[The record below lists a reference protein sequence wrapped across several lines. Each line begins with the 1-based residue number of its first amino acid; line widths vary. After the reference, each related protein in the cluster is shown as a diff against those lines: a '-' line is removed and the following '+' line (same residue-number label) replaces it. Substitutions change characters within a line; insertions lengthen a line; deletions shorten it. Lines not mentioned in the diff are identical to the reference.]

1 MMEKNS
7 VKISVVVPLFNEEE
21 SLVELYE
28 QLSKAV
34 CSLEK
39 PIEFLFIDDGSTDGS
54 MQVLTELHKKDP
66 QVRVVQFRRNYG
78 KSAALALGFKKAR
91 GKLIITLD
99 ADLQDEPYEI
109 PNLVKKLEEGF
120 DLVSGWKKI
129 RKDPFIKK
137 NTSKLFNFVT
147 RKMTGLKIHDMNCGL
162 KAYRREVTD
171 TVNVYGQLHRFLPV
185 LAQWQGFKVGE
196 VVVKH
201 NPRKYGRTKFG
212 ASRFIAGFF
221 DLMTVLFITRYTKRP
236 LHLFGLIGLGSFIVG
251 VGISAYLAVER
262 LFLGKYLS
270 DRPLLFLGILAIIV
284 GVQFVSIGLLGEMI
298 TESRKDNTDYSIKKA
313 LG

>member
-1 MMEKNS
+1 MAKS
-7 VKISVVVPLFNEEE
+7 TVKISIVVPLFNEEE
-21 SLVELYE
+21 SLVELHE
-28 QLSKAV
+28 RLSKAV

-39 PIEFLFIDDGSTDGS
+39 PIEFLFIDDGSTDNS
-54 MQVLTELHKKDP
+54 MQVLSELHNKDP

-78 KSAALALGFKKAR
+78 KSAALALGFKEAR
-91 GKLIITLD
+91 GEFIVTLD

-109 PNLVKKLEEGF
+109 PNLVKTLEEGF

-137 NTSKLFNFVT
+137 STSKLFNFVT
-147 RKMTGLKIHDMNCGL
+147 RKMTGLGIHDMNCGL

-221 DLMTVLFITRYTKRP
+221 DLVTVLFITRYTKRP
-236 LHLFGLIGLGSFIVG
+236 LHLFGLIGLVSFAVG

-262 LFLGKYLS
+262 LLLGKYLS

-298 TESRKDNTDYSIKKA
+298 TESRKDNTDYSIKKT

>member
-1 MMEKNS
+1 MGKNG

-39 PIEFLFIDDGSTDGS
+39 PIEFLFVDDGSTDGS

-78 KSAALALGFKKAR
+78 KSAALGLGFKEAR
-91 GKLIITLD
+91 GELIVTLD
-99 ADLQDEPYEI
+99 ADLQDEPHEI
-109 PNLVKKLEEGF
+109 PKLVKKLEEGF

-129 RKDPFIKK
+129 RNDPFIKK

-147 RKMTGLKIHDMNCGL
+147 RKMTGLRIHDMNCGL
-162 KAYRREVTD
+162 KVYRREVTD

-201 NPRKYGRTKFG
+201 NPRKYGKTKFG
-212 ASRFIAGFF
+212 ASRFIAGFL
-221 DLMTVLFITRYTKRP
+221 DLVTVLFITRYTKRP
-236 LHLFGLIGLGSFIVG
+236 LHLFGLIGLSSFIVG
-251 VGISAYLAVER
+251 VGISGYLAVER
-262 LFLGKYLS
+262 LFLGQYLS
-270 DRPLLFLGILAIIV
+270 DRPLLFLGILAIVV

-298 TESRKDNTDYSIKKA
+298 TESRKDNTDYSIKKT

>member
-1 MMEKNS
+1 MGKNG

-39 PIEFLFIDDGSTDGS
+39 PIEFLFVDDGSTDGS

-78 KSAALALGFKKAR
+78 KSAALGLGFKEAR
-91 GKLIITLD
+91 GELIVTLD
-99 ADLQDEPYEI
+99 ADLQDAPHEI

-129 RKDPFIKK
+129 RNDPFIKK

-147 RKMTGLKIHDMNCGL
+147 RKMTGLRIHDMNCGL
-162 KAYRREVTD
+162 KVYRREVTD

-201 NPRKYGRTKFG
+201 NPRKYGKTKFG
-212 ASRFIAGFF
+212 ASRFIAGFL
-221 DLMTVLFITRYTKRP
+221 DLVTVLFITRYTKRP
-236 LHLFGLIGLGSFIVG
+236 LHLFGLIGLSSFIVG
-251 VGISAYLAVER
+251 VGISGYLAVER
-262 LFLGKYLS
+262 LFLGQYLS
-270 DRPLLFLGILAIIV
+270 DRPLLFFGILAIVV

-298 TESRKDNTDYSIKKA
+298 TESRKDNTDYSIKKT

>member
-1 MMEKNS
+1 MGKNT
-7 VKISVVVPLFNEEE
+7 VKISVVVPLFNEKE
-21 SLVELYE
+21 SLVELHE

-34 CSLEK
+34 CSLVK
-39 PIEFLFIDDGSTDGS
+39 PIEFLFIDDGSTDSS
-54 MQVLTELHKKDP
+54 MQILNELHKKDP
-66 QVRVVQFRRNYG
+66 QVRVVQFRKNYG
-78 KSAALALGFKKAR
+78 KSAALALGFQEAR
-91 GKLIITLD
+91 GEFIVTLD

-120 DLVSGWKKI
+120 DLVSGWKKV

-147 RKMTGLKIHDMNCGL
+147 RKMTGLRIHDINCGL

-201 NPRKYGRTKFG
+201 NPRKYGKTKFG

-221 DLMTVLFITRYTKRP
+221 DLVTVLFITRYTKRP
-236 LHLFGLIGLGSFIVG
+236 LHLFGLIGLVSFIVG

-262 LFLGKYLS
+262 LLLGRYLS

-298 TESRKDNTDYSIKKA
+298 TESRKDNTDYLIKKI

>member
-1 MMEKNS
+1 MAKNT
-7 VKISVVVPLFNEEE
+7 VKISIVVPLFNEEE
-21 SLVELYE
+21 SLVELHE
-28 QLSKAV
+28 RLSKAV

-39 PIEFLFIDDGSTDGS
+39 PIEFLFIDDGSTDNS
-54 MQVLTELHKKDP
+54 MQVLNELHNKDP

-78 KSAALALGFKKAR
+78 KSAALALGFKEAR
-91 GKLIITLD
+91 GDFIVTLD
-99 ADLQDEPYEI
+99 ADLQDEPNEI
-109 PNLVKKLEEGF
+109 PNLIKKLQEGF

-147 RKMTGLKIHDMNCGL
+147 RKMTGLSIHDMNCGL
-162 KAYRREVTD
+162 KAYRREVTE

-185 LAQWQGFKVGE
+185 LAQWQGFNVDE

-201 NPRKYGRTKFG
+201 NARKYGKTKFG

-221 DLMTVLFITRYTKRP
+221 DLVTVLFITRYTKRP
-236 LHLFGLIGLGSFIVG
+236 LHLFGLIGLVSFIIG
-251 VGISAYLAVER
+251 VGINSYLAVER
-262 LFLGKYLS
+262 LLLGKYLS

-298 TESRKDNTDYSIKKA
+298 TESRKDNTDYSIKKT

>member
-1 MMEKNS
+1 MAKSS
-7 VKISVVVPLFNEEE
+7 VKISIVVPLFNEEE
-21 SLVELYE
+21 SLVELHE

-39 PIEFLFIDDGSTDGS
+39 PIEFLFIDDGSTDNS
-54 MQVLTELHKKDP
+54 MRVLSELHNKDP

-78 KSAALALGFKKAR
+78 KSAALALGFKEAR
-91 GKLIITLD
+91 GEFIVTLD

-147 RKMTGLKIHDMNCGL
+147 RKMTGLRIHDMNCGL
-162 KAYRREVTD
+162 KAYRREVTE

-201 NPRKYGRTKFG
+201 SPRKYGKTKFG
-212 ASRFIAGFF
+212 ASRFFAGFF
-221 DLMTVLFITRYTKRP
+221 DLVTVLFITRYTKRP
-236 LHLFGLIGLGSFIVG
+236 LHLFGLIGLVSFIVG
-251 VGISAYLAVER
+251 IGISSYLAVER
-262 LFLGKYLS
+262 LLLGRYLS

-298 TESRKDNTDYSIKKA
+298 TESRKDNTD
-313 LG
+313 

>member
-1 MMEKNS
+1 MAKS
-7 VKISVVVPLFNEEE
+7 TVKISIVVPLFNEEE
-21 SLVELYE
+21 SLVELHE
-28 QLSKAV
+28 RLSKAV

-39 PIEFLFIDDGSTDGS
+39 PIEFLFIDDGSTDNS
-54 MQVLTELHKKDP
+54 MQVLSELHNKDP

-78 KSAALALGFKKAR
+78 KSAALALGFKEAR
-91 GKLIITLD
+91 GEFIVTLD

-137 NTSKLFNFVT
+137 NTSKLFNYVT
-147 RKMTGLKIHDMNCGL
+147 REMTGLRIHDINCGL
-162 KAYRREVTD
+162 KAYRREVTE

-201 NPRKYGRTKFG
+201 NPRKYGITKFG

-221 DLMTVLFITRYTKRP
+221 DLVTVLFITRYTKRP
-236 LHLFGLIGLGSFIVG
+236 LHLFGLIGLVSFAVG

-262 LFLGKYLS
+262 LLLGKYLS

-298 TESRKDNTDYSIKKA
+298 TESRKDNTDYSIKKT

>member
-1 MMEKNS
+1 MGKNG

-39 PIEFLFIDDGSTDGS
+39 PIEFLFVDDGSTDAS

-78 KSAALALGFKKAR
+78 KSAALGLGFKEAR
-91 GKLIITLD
+91 GELIVTLD
-99 ADLQDEPYEI
+99 ADLQDEPHEI
-109 PNLVKKLEEGF
+109 PNLVKKLEQGF

-129 RKDPFIKK
+129 RKDPFIKR

-147 RKMTGLKIHDMNCGL
+147 RKMTGLRIHDMNCGL
-162 KAYRREVTD
+162 KVYRREVTD

-201 NPRKYGRTKFG
+201 NPRKYGKTKFG

-236 LHLFGLIGLGSFIVG
+236 LHLFGLIGLSSFIVG
-251 VGISAYLAVER
+251 VGISGYLAVER
-262 LFLGKYLS
+262 LFFGQYLS
-270 DRPLLFLGILAIIV
+270 DRPLLFLGILAIVV

-298 TESRKDNTDYSIKKA
+298 TESRKDNTDYSIKKT

>member
-1 MMEKNS
+1 MGKNG

-39 PIEFLFIDDGSTDGS
+39 PIEFLFVDDGSTDGS

-78 KSAALALGFKKAR
+78 KSAALGLGFKEAR
-91 GKLIITLD
+91 GELIVTLD
-99 ADLQDEPYEI
+99 ADLQDEPHEI
-109 PNLVKKLEEGF
+109 PKLVKKLEEGF

-129 RKDPFIKK
+129 RNDPFIKK

-147 RKMTGLKIHDMNCGL
+147 RKMTGLRIHDMNCGL
-162 KAYRREVTD
+162 KVYRREVTD

-201 NPRKYGRTKFG
+201 SPRKYGKTKFG
-212 ASRFIAGFF
+212 ASRFIAGFL
-221 DLMTVLFITRYTKRP
+221 DLVTVLFITRYTKRP
-236 LHLFGLIGLGSFIVG
+236 LHLFGLIGLSSFIVG
-251 VGISAYLAVER
+251 VGISGYLAVER
-262 LFLGKYLS
+262 LFLGQYLS
-270 DRPLLFLGILAIIV
+270 DRPLLFLGILAIVV

-298 TESRKDNTDYSIKKA
+298 TESRKDNTDYSIKKT

>member
-1 MMEKNS
+1 MAKS
-7 VKISVVVPLFNEEE
+7 TVKISIVVPLFNEEE
-21 SLVELYE
+21 SLVELHE
-28 QLSKAV
+28 RLSKAV

-39 PIEFLFIDDGSTDGS
+39 PIEFLYIDDGSTDNS
-54 MQVLTELHKKDP
+54 MQVLSELHNKDP

-78 KSAALALGFKKAR
+78 KSAALALGFKEAR
-91 GKLIITLD
+91 GEFIVTLD

-109 PNLVKKLEEGF
+109 PNLVKTLEEGF

-137 NTSKLFNFVT
+137 STSKLFNFVT
-147 RKMTGLKIHDMNCGL
+147 RKMTGLGIHDMNCGL
-162 KAYRREVTD
+162 KAYRREVTE

-221 DLMTVLFITRYTKRP
+221 DLVTVLFITRYTKRP
-236 LHLFGLIGLGSFIVG
+236 LHLFGLIGLVSFAVG

-262 LFLGKYLS
+262 LLLGKYLS

-298 TESRKDNTDYSIKKA
+298 TESRKDNTDYSIKKT

>member
-1 MMEKNS
+1 MGKNG

-39 PIEFLFIDDGSTDGS
+39 PIEFLFVDDGSTDGS

-78 KSAALALGFKKAR
+78 KSAALGFGFKEAR
-91 GKLIITLD
+91 GELIVTLD
-99 ADLQDEPYEI
+99 ADLQDAPHEI

-129 RKDPFIKK
+129 RNDPFIKK

-147 RKMTGLKIHDMNCGL
+147 RKMTGLRIHDMNCGL
-162 KAYRREVTD
+162 KVYRREVTD

-201 NPRKYGRTKFG
+201 NPRKYGKTKFG
-212 ASRFIAGFF
+212 ASRFIAGFL
-221 DLMTVLFITRYTKRP
+221 DLVTVLFITRYTKRP
-236 LHLFGLIGLGSFIVG
+236 LHLFGLIGLSSFIVG
-251 VGISAYLAVER
+251 VGISGYLAVER
-262 LFLGKYLS
+262 LFLGQYLS
-270 DRPLLFLGILAIIV
+270 DRPLLFLGILAIVV

-298 TESRKDNTDYSIKKA
+298 TESRKDNTDYSIKKT

>member
-1 MMEKNS
+1 MAKSS
-7 VKISVVVPLFNEEE
+7 VKISIVVPLFNEEE
-21 SLVELYE
+21 SLVELHE

-39 PIEFLFIDDGSTDGS
+39 PLEFLFIDDGSTDNS
-54 MQVLTELHKKDP
+54 MQVLSELHNKDP

-78 KSAALALGFKKAR
+78 KSAALALGFKEAR
-91 GKLIITLD
+91 GEFIVTLD

-109 PNLVKKLEEGF
+109 PNLVKKLEDGF

-147 RKMTGLKIHDMNCGL
+147 RKMTGLGIHDMNCGL
-162 KAYRREVTD
+162 KAYRREVTE

-201 NPRKYGRTKFG
+201 NPRKYGKTKFG

-221 DLMTVLFITRYTKRP
+221 DLVTVLFITRYTKRP
-236 LHLFGLIGLGSFIVG
+236 LHLFGLIGLVSFIVG
-251 VGISAYLAVER
+251 VGISSYLALER
-262 LFLGKYLS
+262 LLLGRYLS

-298 TESRKDNTDYSIKKA
+298 TESRKDNTDYSIKKT

>member
-1 MMEKNS
+1 MGKNG

-39 PIEFLFIDDGSTDGS
+39 PIEFLFVDDGSTDGS
-54 MQVLTELHKKDP
+54 MQELTELHKKDP

-78 KSAALALGFKKAR
+78 KSAALGLGFKEAR
-91 GKLIITLD
+91 GELIVTLD
-99 ADLQDEPYEI
+99 ADLQDEPHEI
-109 PNLVKKLEEGF
+109 PKLVKKLEEGF

-129 RKDPFIKK
+129 RNDPFIKK

-147 RKMTGLKIHDMNCGL
+147 RKMTGLRIHDMNCGL
-162 KAYRREVTD
+162 KVYRREVTD

-201 NPRKYGRTKFG
+201 SPRKYGKTKFG
-212 ASRFIAGFF
+212 ASRFIAGFL
-221 DLMTVLFITRYTKRP
+221 DLVTVLFITRYTKRP
-236 LHLFGLIGLGSFIVG
+236 LHLFGLIGLSSFIVG
-251 VGISAYLAVER
+251 VGISGYLAVER
-262 LFLGKYLS
+262 LFLGQYLS
-270 DRPLLFLGILAIIV
+270 DRPLLFLGILAIVV

-298 TESRKDNTDYSIKKA
+298 TESRKDNTDYSIKKT

>member
-1 MMEKNS
+1 MAKSS
-7 VKISVVVPLFNEEE
+7 VKISIVVPLFNEEE
-21 SLVELYE
+21 SLVELHQ

-39 PIEFLFIDDGSTDGS
+39 PIEFLFIDDGSTDNS
-54 MQVLTELHKKDP
+54 MQVLNELHNKDP

-78 KSAALALGFKKAR
+78 KSAALALGFKEAR
-91 GKLIITLD
+91 GEFIVTLD

-147 RKMTGLKIHDMNCGL
+147 RKMTGLGIHDMNCGL
-162 KAYRREVTD
+162 KAYRREVTE

-196 VVVKH
+196 VAVKH
-201 NPRKYGRTKFG
+201 NPRKYGKTKFG

-221 DLMTVLFITRYTKRP
+221 DLVTVLFITRYTKRP
-236 LHLFGLIGLGSFIVG
+236 LHLFGLIGVVSFIIG
-251 VGISAYLAVER
+251 VGISSYLALER
-262 LFLGKYLS
+262 LLLGKYLS

-298 TESRKDNTDYSIKKA
+298 TESRKDNTDYSIKKT

>member
-1 MMEKNS
+1 MGKNKIKTS
-7 VKISVVVPLFNEEE
+7 VIVPLFNEEE

-39 PIEFLFIDDGSTDGS
+39 PIEFLFVDDGSTDGS

-78 KSAALALGFKKAR
+78 KSAALGLGFKEAR
-91 GKLIITLD
+91 GELIVTLD
-99 ADLQDEPYEI
+99 ADLQDAPHEI

-129 RKDPFIKK
+129 RNDPFIKK

-147 RKMTGLKIHDMNCGL
+147 RKMTGLRIHDMNCGL
-162 KAYRREVTD
+162 KVYRREVTD

-201 NPRKYGRTKFG
+201 NPRKYGKTKFG
-212 ASRFIAGFF
+212 ASRFIAGFL
-221 DLMTVLFITRYTKRP
+221 DLVTVLFITRYTKRP
-236 LHLFGLIGLGSFIVG
+236 LHLFGLIGLSSFIVG
-251 VGISAYLAVER
+251 VGISGYLAVER
-262 LFLGKYLS
+262 LFLGQYLS
-270 DRPLLFLGILAIIV
+270 DRPLLFLGILAIVV

-298 TESRKDNTDYSIKKA
+298 TESRKDNTDYSIKKT

>member
-1 MMEKNS
+1 MAKNS
-7 VKISVVVPLFNEEE
+7 VKISIVVPLFNEEE
-21 SLVELYE
+21 SLVELHE
-28 QLSKAV
+28 RLSKAV

-39 PIEFLFIDDGSTDGS
+39 PIEFLYIDDGSTDNS
-54 MQVLTELHKKDP
+54 MQVLSELHNKDP

-78 KSAALALGFKKAR
+78 KSAALALGFKEAR
-91 GKLIITLD
+91 GEFIVTLD

-137 NTSKLFNFVT
+137 STSKLFNFVT
-147 RKMTGLKIHDMNCGL
+147 RKMTGLGIHDMNCGL
-162 KAYRREVTD
+162 KAYRREVTE

-201 NPRKYGRTKFG
+201 NPRKFGKTKFG

-270 DRPLLFLGILAIIV
+270 DRPLIFLGILAIIV

>member
-1 MMEKNS
+1 MAKSS
-7 VKISVVVPLFNEEE
+7 VKISIVVPLFNEEE
-21 SLVELYE
+21 SLVELHE

-39 PIEFLFIDDGSTDGS
+39 PIEFLFIDDGSTDNS
-54 MQVLTELHKKDP
+54 MRVLSELHNKDP

-78 KSAALALGFKKAR
+78 KSAALALGFKEAR
-91 GKLIITLD
+91 GEFIVTLD

-109 PNLVKKLEEGF
+109 PNLVKKLEDGF

-147 RKMTGLKIHDMNCGL
+147 RKMTGLGIHDMNCGL
-162 KAYRREVTD
+162 KAYRREVTE

-201 NPRKYGRTKFG
+201 NPRKYGKTKFG

-221 DLMTVLFITRYTKRP
+221 DLVTVLFITRYTKRP
-236 LHLFGLIGLGSFIVG
+236 LHLFGLIGLVSFTVG
-251 VGISAYLAVER
+251 VGISSYLAVER
-262 LFLGKYLS
+262 LLLGKYLS

-298 TESRKDNTDYSIKKA
+298 TESRKDNTDYSIKKT

>member
-1 MMEKNS
+1 MGKNG

-39 PIEFLFIDDGSTDGS
+39 PIEFLFVDDGSTDGS
-54 MQVLTELHKKDP
+54 MQVLTELHKQDP

-78 KSAALALGFKKAR
+78 KSAALGLGFKEAR
-91 GKLIITLD
+91 GELIVTLD
-99 ADLQDEPYEI
+99 ADLQDAPHEI

-129 RKDPFIKK
+129 RNDPFIKK

-147 RKMTGLKIHDMNCGL
+147 RKMTGLRIHDMNCGL
-162 KAYRREVTD
+162 KVYRREVTD

-201 NPRKYGRTKFG
+201 NPRKYGKTKFG
-212 ASRFIAGFF
+212 ASRFIAGFL
-221 DLMTVLFITRYTKRP
+221 DLVTVLFITRYTKRP
-236 LHLFGLIGLGSFIVG
+236 LHLFGLIGLSSFIVG
-251 VGISAYLAVER
+251 VGISGYLAVER
-262 LFLGKYLS
+262 LFLGQYLS
-270 DRPLLFLGILAIIV
+270 DRPLLFLGILAIVV

-298 TESRKDNTDYSIKKA
+298 TESRKDNTDYSIKKT

>member
-1 MMEKNS
+1 MAKS
-7 VKISVVVPLFNEEE
+7 TVKISIVVPLFNEEE
-21 SLVELYE
+21 SLVELHE
-28 QLSKAV
+28 RLSKAV

-39 PIEFLFIDDGSTDGS
+39 PIEFLFIDDGSTDNS
-54 MQVLTELHKKDP
+54 MRVLSELHNKDP

-78 KSAALALGFKKAR
+78 KSAALALGFKEAR
-91 GKLIITLD
+91 GEFIVTLD

-147 RKMTGLKIHDMNCGL
+147 RKMTGLGIHDMNCGL
-162 KAYRREVTD
+162 KAYRREVTE

-185 LAQWQGFKVGE
+185 MAQWQGFKVGE

-201 NPRKYGRTKFG
+201 NPRKYGKTKFG

-221 DLMTVLFITRYTKRP
+221 DLVTVLFITRYTKRP
-236 LHLFGLIGLGSFIVG
+236 LHLFGLIGLVSFTVG
-251 VGISAYLAVER
+251 VGISSYLALER
-262 LFLGKYLS
+262 LLLGKYLS

-298 TESRKDNTDYSIKKA
+298 TESRKDNTDYSIKKT

>member
-1 MMEKNS
+1 MAKS
-7 VKISVVVPLFNEEE
+7 TVKISIVVPLFNEEE
-21 SLVELYE
+21 SLVELHE
-28 QLSKAV
+28 RLSKAV

-39 PIEFLFIDDGSTDGS
+39 PIEFLYIDDGSTDNS
-54 MQVLTELHKKDP
+54 MQVLSDLHNKDP

-78 KSAALALGFKKAR
+78 KSAALALGFKEAR
-91 GKLIITLD
+91 GEFIVTLD

-147 RKMTGLKIHDMNCGL
+147 RKMTGLGIHDMNCGL
-162 KAYRREVTD
+162 KAYRREVTE

-201 NPRKYGRTKFG
+201 NPRKYGKTKFG

-221 DLMTVLFITRYTKRP
+221 DLVTVLFITRYTKRP

-251 VGISAYLAVER
+251 VGISTYLAVER
-262 LFLGKYLS
+262 LFLGRYLS
-270 DRPLLFLGILAIIV
+270 DRPLLFLGILAIVV

-298 TESRKDNTDYSIKKA
+298 TESRKDNTNYSIKKT

>member
-1 MMEKNS
+1 MAKS
-7 VKISVVVPLFNEEE
+7 TVKISIVVPLFNEEE
-21 SLVELYE
+21 SLVELHQ

-39 PIEFLFIDDGSTDGS
+39 PIEFLFIDDGSTDNS
-54 MQVLTELHKKDP
+54 MQVLSELHNKDP

-78 KSAALALGFKKAR
+78 KSAALALGFKEAR
-91 GKLIITLD
+91 GEFIVTLD

-137 NTSKLFNFVT
+137 STSKLFNFVT
-147 RKMTGLKIHDMNCGL
+147 RKMTGLGIHDMNCGL
-162 KAYRREVTD
+162 KAYRREVTE

-221 DLMTVLFITRYTKRP
+221 DLVTVLFITRYTKRP
-236 LHLFGLIGLGSFIVG
+236 LHLFGLIGLVSFAVG

-262 LFLGKYLS
+262 LLLGKYLS

-298 TESRKDNTDYSIKKA
+298 TESRKDNTDYSIKKT

>member
-1 MMEKNS
+1 MAKS
-7 VKISVVVPLFNEEE
+7 TVKISIVVPLFNEEE
-21 SLVELYE
+21 SLVELHE
-28 QLSKAV
+28 RLSKAV

-39 PIEFLFIDDGSTDGS
+39 PIEFLFIDDGSTDNS
-54 MQVLTELHKKDP
+54 MQVLSELHNKDP

-78 KSAALALGFKKAR
+78 KSAALALGFKEAR
-91 GKLIITLD
+91 GEFIVTLD

-120 DLVSGWKKI
+120 DLISGWKKI

-147 RKMTGLKIHDMNCGL
+147 RKMTGLGIHDMNCGL
-162 KAYRREVTD
+162 KAYRREVTE

-201 NPRKYGRTKFG
+201 NPRKYGKTKFG

-221 DLMTVLFITRYTKRP
+221 DLVTVLFITRYTKRP
-236 LHLFGLIGLGSFIVG
+236 LHLFGLIGLVSFIVG
-251 VGISAYLAVER
+251 VGISSYLAVER
-262 LFLGKYLS
+262 LLLGRYLS

-298 TESRKDNTDYSIKKA
+298 TESRKNNTDYSIKKT

>member
-1 MMEKNS
+1 MAKS
-7 VKISVVVPLFNEEE
+7 TVKISIVVPLFNEEE
-21 SLVELYE
+21 SLVELHQ

-39 PIEFLFIDDGSTDGS
+39 PIEFLFIDDGSTDNS
-54 MQVLTELHKKDP
+54 MQVLSELHKKDP

-78 KSAALALGFKKAR
+78 KSAALALGFKEAC
-91 GKLIITLD
+91 GEFIITLD
-99 ADLQDEPYEI
+99 ADLQDEPDEI
-109 PNLVKKLEEGF
+109 PNLIKKLEEGF

-147 RKMTGLKIHDMNCGL
+147 RKVTGLGIHDMNCGL
-162 KAYRREVTD
+162 KAYRREVTE

-201 NPRKYGRTKFG
+201 NPRKYGKTKFG

-221 DLMTVLFITRYTKRP
+221 DLVTVLFITRYTKRP
-236 LHLFGLIGLGSFIVG
+236 LHLFGLIGLVSFIVG
-251 VGISAYLAVER
+251 VGISSYLAVER
-262 LFLGKYLS
+262 LLLGRYLS

-298 TESRKDNTDYSIKKA
+298 TESRKDNTDYSIKKT